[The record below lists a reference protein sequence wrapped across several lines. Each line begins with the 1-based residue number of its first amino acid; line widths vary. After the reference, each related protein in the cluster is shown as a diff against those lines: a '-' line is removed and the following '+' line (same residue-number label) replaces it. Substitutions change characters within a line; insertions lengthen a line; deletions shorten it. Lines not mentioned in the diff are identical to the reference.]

1 MTTGETFYK
10 YRSLDNWRFVLDIF
24 VNRRLYAAPYASLND
39 PMEGQYYYL
48 GDRAVG
54 MVRSAIAAQTKE
66 WNICSLTRDPKQ
78 SLMWAYYA
86 GGHRGIVLGVKVQG
100 PSRAYV
106 LREVD
111 YDSRVY
117 VRPDEAKRR
126 PNELA
131 LTILFRKQ
139 LLWGHEAEWRAVTR
153 GRYIS
158 ITIEEVHLGALI
170 ADENRQ
176 LISELV
182 RIAAPQAKIQKV
194 RRASLA

>member
-1 MTTGETFYK
+1 MTTEEPFYK

-24 VNRRLYAAPYASLND
+24 LNRRLYAAPYASLND
-39 PMEGQYYYL
+39 PMEGEYYYL
-48 GDRAVG
+48 GNRRVG

-66 WNICSLTRDPKQ
+66 WNICSLTRNPNK
-78 SLMWAYYA
+78 STMWAYYA
-86 GGHRGIVLGVKVQG
+86 GGHRGMVLGVKVRG

-117 VRPDEAKRR
+117 VTPNEAKRR

-139 LLWGHEAEWRAVTR
+139 LQWEPEKEWRVVTR
-153 GRYIS
+153 GHYIP
-158 ITIEEVHLGALI
+158 ITIEEVRLGALI
-170 ADENRQ
+170 ADADRQ

-194 RRASLA
+194 RRASLE